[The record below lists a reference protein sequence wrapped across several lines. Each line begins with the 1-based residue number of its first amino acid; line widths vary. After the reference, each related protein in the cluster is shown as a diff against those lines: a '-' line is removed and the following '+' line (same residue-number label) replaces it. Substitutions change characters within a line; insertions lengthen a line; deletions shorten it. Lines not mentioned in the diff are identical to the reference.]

1 MIDAAYLSFLNDADP
16 SSVVLVS
23 IGPQFHHLE
32 LEAPGSGLV
41 DGQAIGQQGLDHVV
55 DVGFEVGLAL
65 LAESQRHVEDHVAG
79 ALMPQLKLDVAV
91 LSGNMGTFLNMRRV
105 RLLTLKNSERSSA
118 IKSQGLAFSKDL
130 INSEKSSSE
139 FSVLSSFLSS

>member
-1 MIDAAYLSFLNDADP
+1 MIDGAYSSFLDDTDP
-16 SSVVLVS
+16 SSVVLIS

-32 LEAPGSGLV
+32 LEATGSGLV
-41 DGQAIGQQGLDHVV
+41 DGQAIRQQGLDHVV
-55 DVGFEVGLAL
+55 DVWFEVGLAL
-65 LAESQRHVEDHVAG
+65 LANAQGHIEDHITG

-91 LSGNMGTFLNMRRV
+91 LSGFMGTFLNMSRV

-118 IKSQGLAFSKDL
+118 IRSQGLAFSKDL